1 MYVNAFS
8 KGRCRMVDLKNRD
21 FLKLLDFTTE
31 EIEHLLK
38 VSATLKKQK
47 HEGVSHRHL
56 KGKNI
61 AMIFEKIQQE
71 QDVLLKWEHLI

>member
-8 KGRCRMVDLKNRD
+8 KGRRRMVDLKNRD

-47 HEGVSHRHL
+47 H
-56 KGKNI
+56 
-61 AMIFEKIQQE
+61 
-71 QDVLLKWEHLI
+71 D